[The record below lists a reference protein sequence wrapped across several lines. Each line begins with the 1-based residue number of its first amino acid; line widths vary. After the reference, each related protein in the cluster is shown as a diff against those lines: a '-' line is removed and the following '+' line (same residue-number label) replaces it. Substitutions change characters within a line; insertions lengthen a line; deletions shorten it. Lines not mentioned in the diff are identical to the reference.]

1 MLPIMSTSP
10 FLMGAFAPV
19 YRETTAV
26 TFPVTGLIPVGLD
39 GLFTQIGPN
48 PIRPP
53 RHTDLQRYQWFAQD
67 GMVSGVRVRDGR
79 AQWFRNRWIRSTRVT
94 RALGERRT
102 PGRRNFPI
110 GTVHTN
116 VISHAG
122 MLLALVETGCTAVQL
137 DPELKTVR
145 YTDLGGALPHGAGA
159 HPKYDPATGEL
170 HAMVYSPLRTW
181 AEYTVV
187 NRAGALVSSRRIAL
201 AGRPM
206 LHDIALTARHVVMFD
221 LPVRFQVGPA
231 VAGRFPYRWDE
242 DHQTRIAV
250 IPRGGK
256 GEVRWF
262 PISSCFVF
270 HTVHAEESDHC
281 LRIRAIRYRR
291 LFDSGAADP
300 LTQAGQLW
308 EWTIDLTA
316 GSVTEKQLDDHL
328 QELPRINPVHLTGQ
342 SRFHYAIT
350 AGPDRITSHSPDSL
364 LKYDNTTRSAQVRRS
379 APGTIPTEALFVP
392 RPADAG
398 SSDPLAEDDGWI
410 LHFSFDEER
419 GASDLHIL
427 QAGDFTGEPAAIVH
441 LPVKVPFGFHS
452 SWIPGSDLG

>member
-1 MLPIMSTSP
+1 MSTSP
-10 FLMGAFAPV
+10 FLLGAFAPV
-19 YRETTAV
+19 YRESTAI
-26 TFPVTGLIPVGLD
+26 TFPVTGRIPEALD

-48 PIRPP
+48 PIKPP
-53 RHTDLQRYQWFAQD
+53 RHTDLERYQWFAQD
-67 GMVSGVRVRDGR
+67 GMVSGVRLRGGR
-79 AQWFRNRWIRSTRVT
+79 AEWFRNRWVRSTRVT

-137 DPELKTVR
+137 DPELATVR
-145 YTDLGGALPHGAGA
+145 YTSLNGALPHGAGA

-181 AEYTVV
+181 AEYTVMD
-187 NRAGALVSSRRIAL
+187 RAGALVSARRIDL
-201 AGRPM
+201 GGRPM
-206 LHDIALTARHVVMFD
+206 LHDVALTAGHVVMFD
-221 LPVRFQVGPA
+221 LPVRFKFGPA
-231 VAGRFPYRWDE
+231 VTGRFPYRWDE
-242 DHQTRIAV
+242 NHQTRIGV
-250 IPRGGK
+250 VPRGAAGDI
-256 GEVRWF
+256 RWF

-270 HTVHAEESDHC
+270 HTVHAEESDEN
-281 LRIRAIRYRR
+281 ITVRAVRYRR

-308 EWTIDLTA
+308 QWTINLLT
-316 GSVTEKQLDDHL
+316 GSVTEQQLDDHL
-328 QELPRINPVHLTGQ
+328 QELPRINPNHLTGT

-364 LKYDNTTRSAQVRRS
+364 MKYDNVTGLAQVRRS
-379 APGTIPTEALFVP
+379 APNSIPTEAVFVP
-392 RPADAG
+392 RPDARWPAE
-398 SSDPLAEDDGWI
+398 SAAEDDGWI
-410 LHFSFDEER
+410 LHFSFDEQR

-427 QAGDFTGEPAAIVH
+427 NARDFTGQPAAVIH

-452 SWIPGSDLG
+452 SWIPGSDLS

>member
-1 MLPIMSTSP
+1 MSTSP
-10 FLMGAFAPV
+10 FLLGAFAPV
-19 YRETTAV
+19 YRESTAIA
-26 TFPVTGLIPVGLD
+26 FPVTGRIPEGLD

-67 GMVSGVRVRDGR
+67 GMVSGVRLRGGR
-79 AQWFRNRWIRSTRVT
+79 AEWFRNRWIRSTRVT
-94 RALGERRT
+94 RALGEPRT

-137 DPELKTVR
+137 DDELKTVR

-159 HPKYDPATGEL
+159 HPKYDPVTGEL
-170 HAMVYSPLRTW
+170 HALVYTPLRTW
-181 AEYTVV
+181 AEYTVM
-187 NRAGALVSSRRIAL
+187 NQAGELRSSRRIRL
-201 AGRPM
+201 GGRPM
-206 LHDIALTARHVVMFD
+206 MHDIALTVNHVVMFD
-221 LPVRFQVGPA
+221 LPVRFLMGSA

-242 DHQTRIAV
+242 NHQSRIGV
-250 IPRGGK
+250 IPRGGN
-256 GEVRWF
+256 GDVRWF
-262 PISSCFVF
+262 PISPCFVF
-270 HTVHAEESDHC
+270 HTVHAEESDDHIR
-281 LRIRAIRYRR
+281 LRAVRYRR

-308 EWTIDLTA
+308 EWTIDLAA
-316 GSVTEKQLDDHL
+316 GSVTERQVDDHL
-328 QELPRINPVHLTGQ
+328 QELPRINPEYLTGP

-350 AGPDRITSHSPDSL
+350 AGPDRVASHSPDSL
-364 LKYDNTTRSAQVRRS
+364 LKYDSIAGSTQVRRS

-392 RPADAG
+392 RPVSG
-398 SSDPLAEDDGWI
+398 EPLDSTAEDDGWI
-410 LHFSFDEER
+410 LHFSFDARR

-427 QAGDFTGEPAAIVH
+427 RARDFTGEPVAIVH

-452 SWIPGSDLG
+452 SWIPGSDLSR

>member
-1 MLPIMSTSP
+1 MLPDMTTSP

-19 YRETTAV
+19 YRESTAV
-26 TFPVTGLIPVGLD
+26 TFPVTGRIPHELD

-53 RHTDLQRYQWFAQD
+53 RHTDLRRYQWFAQD
-67 GMVSGVRVRDGR
+67 GMVSGVRLRGGR
-79 AQWFRNRWIRSTRVT
+79 AEWFRNRWIRSTRVT

-137 DPELKTVR
+137 DPELETLR
-145 YTDLGGALPHGAGA
+145 YTSLEGVLPHGAGA

-170 HAMVYSPLRTW
+170 HALVYSPLRTW
-181 AEYTVV
+181 AEYTVM
-187 NRAGALVSSRRIAL
+187 NHAGELVSSRRIGL

-206 LHDIALTARHVVMFD
+206 LHDIALTAGHVVMFD
-221 LPVRFQVGPA
+221 LPVRFHVGPA

-242 DHQTRIAV
+242 NHQTRIGV
-250 IPRGGK
+250 IPRTGS

-262 PISSCFVF
+262 PIASCFVF
-270 HTVHAEESDHC
+270 HTVHAEESDGC
-281 LRIRAIRYRR
+281 IRLRAVRYRR

-308 EWTIDLTA
+308 EWTIDLVT
-316 GSVTEKQLDDHL
+316 GSVTERQLDDHL
-328 QELPRINPVHLTGQ
+328 QELPRINPHHLTGR
-342 SRFHYAIT
+342 STIHYAIT

-364 LKYDNTTRSAQVRRS
+364 LKYDNATGSAEVRRS
-379 APGTIPTEALFVP
+379 PAGVIPTEAIFVP
-392 RPADAG
+392 RPSPGWPVG
-398 SSDPLAEDDGWI
+398 SMAEGDGWV
-410 LHFSFDEER
+410 LHFSFDERR

-427 QAGDFTGEPAAIVH
+427 DAGDFLGEPVAVVH

-452 SWIPGSDLG
+452 SWIAGSDLG